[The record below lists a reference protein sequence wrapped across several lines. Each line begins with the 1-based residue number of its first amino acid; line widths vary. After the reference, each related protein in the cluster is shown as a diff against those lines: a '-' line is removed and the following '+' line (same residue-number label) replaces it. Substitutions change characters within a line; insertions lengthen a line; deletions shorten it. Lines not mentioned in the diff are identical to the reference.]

1 MPLLEELY
9 NNLIQKSNNGYAFFS
24 VVKED
29 NEYCTDLSYI
39 KINNAYEELT
49 GFKGTQVLGKTV
61 RALLSELK
69 IEGGEWIRCLI
80 DTKMEDYPIDAEV
93 YSKPTEKWLKV
104 QAYLHGNEYV
114 MLNLIDI
121 TTQKQLNEQ
130 YVEYK
135 RAQDAFMVLAERY
148 RVAVE
153 CSRDVIWDL
162 DAVTG
167 NIYISDR
174 FFHTIGYEKEEFFKI
189 NGSIFEAIHSD
200 DKEGLNQALTHHI
213 EGKTESF
220 LSEFRIKMKNNEYK
234 WFIAKGR
241 AVVDSYGR
249 IERIAG
255 SASDI
260 TERKNYEEQ
269 IRRLAYFDF
278 LTGLPNRAF
287 LIELLEARMN
297 GCESN
302 DCSGAIILVNIDN
315 FKLIND
321 TYGHFFGDKM
331 LKIISERLCNI
342 EINNKKVILTKLGGD
357 EFLFIIDKP
366 DNKTE
371 IEEIAVVILNSFKQ
385 IVCLED
391 KSFYITCSMGVAQYP
406 ENGIK
411 VYDIIKNAD
420 TAMNRA
426 KANGK
431 NCCAFYNQA
440 MGTEIAEKLEMENY
454 LRLALER
461 NEFKLYYQPQV
472 DIASAK
478 IIGFEALIRWFSP
491 KYGLVSPM
499 AFIPLAEENGQI
511 IEIGNWVIENVCKFA
526 VKINKLHDKNLH
538 VTLNVS
544 AVQFMHEEFIDKLFD
559 AVEKY
564 GVNPH
569 NLGIELTESTLLES
583 SENIVARLNK
593 LRNAGFKVYLD
604 DFGTGYSS
612 MTYLRKLPID
622 IIKIDKSFVGDI
634 GNYEV
639 EKKLLKSI
647 VHLAQEIG
655 LKVVAEGVETKEQL
669 DFLASSKCDIIQ
681 GFLFSKPVSE
691 EDVEKMLTELSK
703 VDSI

>member
-9 NNLIQKSNNGYAFFS
+9 SNLIQKSNNGYAFFY

-29 NEYCTDLSYI
+29 SECCLDLRYI
-39 KINNAYEELT
+39 EINNSYQELT
-49 GFKGTQVLGKTV
+49 GFNRTEVLGKTV

-69 IEGGEWIRCLI
+69 IEGGDWIRCLI
-80 DTKMEDYPIDAEV
+80 ETKIEDYPIDVEV
-93 YSKPTEKWLKV
+93 FSKPTGKWLKV
-104 QAYLHGNEYV
+104 LAYLHGNEYV
-114 MLNLIDI
+114 IINLIDI
-121 TTQKQLNEQ
+121 TSQKQLNEQ
-130 YVEYK
+130 YIEYK

-153 CSRDVIWDL
+153 YSRDIIWDF

-167 NIYISDR
+167 DIYISDG
-174 FFHTIGYEKEEFFKI
+174 FFHIIGYDKEEFFKI
-189 NGSIFEAIHSD
+189 NGSVLDAIHSD
-200 DKEGLNQALTHHI
+200 DRKRLNQVLLQHI

-220 LSEFRIKMKNNEYK
+220 LTEFRIRMKNNEYK

-241 AVVDSYGR
+241 AIVDSCGKF
-249 IERIAG
+249 ERIAG

-269 IRRLAYFDF
+269 IRQLAYFDF

-287 LIELLEARMN
+287 LIELLEARLN
-297 GCESN
+297 GCEAN
-302 DCSGAIILVNIDN
+302 DCFGAIILVNIDN

-331 LKIISERLCNI
+331 LKIISERLFSI
-342 EINNKKVILTKLGGD
+342 ERDSEKVKLTKLGGD

-371 IEEIAVVILNSFKQ
+371 IEEIAIKILNSFKQ
-385 IVCLED
+385 IVSVED

-406 ENGIK
+406 ENGTK
-411 VYDIIKNAD
+411 VYDILKNAD

-426 KANGK
+426 KVNGK

-454 LRLALER
+454 LRLAIER
-461 NEFKLYYQPQV
+461 NEFKLYYQPQI

-526 VKINKLHDKNLH
+526 VKLNTQYDKKLH

-544 AVQFMHEEFIDKLFD
+544 AVQFMHEEFIGKLFD

-634 GNYEV
+634 GNYEM

-647 VHLAQEIG
+647 VYLAQEIG

-691 EDVEKMLTELSK
+691 EEVEKMLTELSK